1 MQNTRL
7 HTCLAH
13 GTGDPQLTDF
23 DYEAE
28 KILMGDA
35 HTSLRTHVIKRH
47 LSKNGE
53 SALNSPSR
61 KGHRP

>member
-28 KILMGDA
+28 KILMTHIRHYVRTLLNA
-35 HTSLRTHVIKRH
+35 TSARMGRVH
-47 LSKNGE
+47 
-53 SALNSPSR
+53 
-61 KGHRP
+61 